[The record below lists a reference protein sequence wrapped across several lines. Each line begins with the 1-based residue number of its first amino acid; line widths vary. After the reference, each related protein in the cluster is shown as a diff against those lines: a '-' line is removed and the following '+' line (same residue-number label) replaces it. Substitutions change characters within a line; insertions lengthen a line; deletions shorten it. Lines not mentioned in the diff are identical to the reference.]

1 MSGPAKARRL
11 LIIPNRTYSVPEA
24 AAALGVSKI
33 LVWRFIYRG
42 MLRRCRLGRRT
53 VITGVQLLELLAA
66 SESKGQG
73 DAR

>member
-1 MSGPAKARRL
+1 MSGSAKSRRI

-24 AAALGVSKI
+24 AEALGVSKI

-42 MLRRCRLGRRT
+42 LLRRCRLGRRT

-66 SESKGQG
+66 SESKG
-73 DAR
+73 